1 MQLNHEFDKFDWCN
15 FADIWPPLYQQLL
28 SWQFVIPFRFLK
40 YFILILTFLKKCS
53 VLEKNF
59 TFLQIHIGNYRKRGS
74 SCSTAGLLYNEGLLL
89 VTGLQQTGGNGFCHE
104 RSHCMK
110 STERNLYSRSPKCLL
125 FESGQILS
133 AWLQVFF
140 LFWSNLVWDIFLRSE
155 KIFFF
160 ENKNNHVYD
169 TVLTSNWIFCHKHM
183 NRWVSVCRHHQKC
196 NCVCAVTP

>member
-59 TFLQIHIGNYRKRGS
+59 TFLKIHIGNYRKRGS

-133 AWLQVFF
+133 AWLQ
-140 LFWSNLVWDIFLRSE
+140 
-155 KIFFF
+155 FFF
-160 ENKNNHVYD
+160 ILKQFGFGMFFCALKNFFF
-169 TVLTSNWIFCHKHM
+169 WK
-183 NRWVSVCRHHQKC
+183 
-196 NCVCAVTP
+196 

>member
-59 TFLQIHIGNYRKRGS
+59 TFLKIHIGNITEKGALFVLQRVFCIMRD
-74 SCSTAGLLYNEGLLL
+74 CSW
-89 VTGLQQTGGNGFCHE
+89 LQG
-104 RSHCMK
+104 
-110 STERNLYSRSPKCLL
+110 YSRLEEMGSVMNVAIAWNPP
-125 FESGQILS
+125 SGICIRGHLS
-133 AWLQVFF
+133 ACFSNPDKFYRHDCSFF
-140 LFWSNLVWDIFLRSE
+140 YFEAIWFGMFFCAL

-160 ENKNNHVYD
+160 
-169 TVLTSNWIFCHKHM
+169 F
-183 NRWVSVCRHHQKC
+183 
-196 NCVCAVTP
+196 

>member
-53 VLEKNF
+53 VLEKNH
-59 TFLQIHIGNYRKRGS
+59 TFFKIHIGNYRKRGS
-74 SCSTAGLLYNEGLLL
+74 SCSTVGLLYNEGLLL

-133 AWLQVFF
+133 AWLQFFFILKQFGFGMFFCALKNLFF
-140 LFWSNLVWDIFLRSE
+140 L
-155 KIFFF
+155 KIKIIMFTILYWHQIGFFVISIWIDEYLF
-160 ENKNNHVYD
+160 VGIIRNVIVF
-169 TVLTSNWIFCHKHM
+169 VL
-183 NRWVSVCRHHQKC
+183 
-196 NCVCAVTP
+196 

>member
-133 AWLQVFF
+133 AWLQ
-140 LFWSNLVWDIFLRSE
+140 
-155 KIFFF
+155 FFF
-160 ENKNNHVYD
+160 YYFEAI
-169 TVLTSNWIFCHKHM
+169 WFGMFFCALKKFFF
-183 NRWVSVCRHHQKC
+183 WK
-196 NCVCAVTP
+196 

>member
-59 TFLQIHIGNYRKRGS
+59 TFLKIHIGNYRKRGS

-133 AWLQVFF
+133 AWLQFF
-140 LFWSNLVWDIFLRSE
+140 LILKQFGFGMFFCALKKLFFL
-155 KIFFF
+155 KIKIIMFTILYWHQIGFFVISIWIDEYLF
-160 ENKNNHVYD
+160 VGIIRNVIVF
-169 TVLTSNWIFCHKHM
+169 VL
-183 NRWVSVCRHHQKC
+183 
-196 NCVCAVTP
+196 

>member
-40 YFILILTFLKKCS
+40 YFILIFTFLKKCS

-59 TFLQIHIGNYRKRGS
+59 TFLKIHIGNYRKRGS

-133 AWLQVFF
+133 AWLQFF
-140 LFWSNLVWDIFLRSE
+140 LILKQFGFGMFFCALK
-155 KIFFF
+155 KIFFLKIKIIMF
-160 ENKNNHVYD
+160 TILYWHQIGFFVISIWIDEYLFVGIIRNVIVF
-169 TVLTSNWIFCHKHM
+169 VL
-183 NRWVSVCRHHQKC
+183 
-196 NCVCAVTP
+196 

>member
-59 TFLQIHIGNYRKRGS
+59 TFLKIHIGNYRKRGS

-133 AWLQVFF
+133 AWQQFF
-140 LFWSNLVWDIFLRSE
+140 LSRLVWDVFLRSE
-155 KIFFF
+155 KIFFLKIKIIMF
-160 ENKNNHVYD
+160 TILYWHQIGFFVISIWIDEYLFVGIIRNVIVF
-169 TVLTSNWIFCHKHM
+169 VL
-183 NRWVSVCRHHQKC
+183 
-196 NCVCAVTP
+196 